1 MLVSAIS
8 KINAT
13 KALSN
18 SAYPLKN
25 AFNGD
30 NNVNTID
37 RCKPH
42 YSSNLKT
49 INRRF
54 SEHET
59 PDTPVEP
66 DGKTLYLL
74 A

>member
-8 KINAT
+8 KINA
-13 KALSN
+13 KKSLNN

-30 NNVNTID
+30 KSNNSIE

-54 SEHET
+54 SEQET
-59 PDTPVEP
+59 PNTPAEP
-66 DGKTLYLL
+66 DGKSLYLL